1 MPNIYTDLEQQFLN
15 GSLTGGPR
23 VPVPVHPNIQSAYVS
38 VLPQDQFINN
48 WETTNLRTVSGM
60 HNASPGAADH
70 MIGHGESISAF
81 TASVTGSSSSFF
93 FVVGTLLNQRG
104 FLSTLTATSTA
115 ALSSQTDARDVG
127 VITLR
132 KKMYDTCI
140 MPGSLTAT
148 VTGTTFGGD
157 SVRGDYFD
165 SGSGA
170 FVRKSDNTSVG
181 VSLPDDG
188 MFVVTASNLR
198 EIATSVT
205 SVKYRTKVL
214 NTTLNVFCK
223 CAPNEMAY
231 TFNPTIFMQNSISG
245 VSVASGEIR
254 QSFNNILVHSTLTAN
269 TDRAK
274 ILSSLVS
281 SATDFSP
288 YITSVGL
295 YDDECNLLA
304 VAKLTKPMKKPTD
317 LPLTFKV
324 SIDV

>member
-38 VLPQDQFINN
+38 VLPMDQFINN
-48 WETTNLRTVSGM
+48 WETTNVKTISGM
-60 HNASPGAADH
+60 SSAGPSSDDHIFGYNNA
-70 MIGHGESISAF
+70 ISAF
-81 TASVTGSSSSFF
+81 TASVTGSLSSLF
-93 FVVGTLLNQRG
+93 FVVGGLLRQTG
-104 FLSTLTATSTA
+104 FMDTLTATTTA
-115 ALSSQTDARDVG
+115 ALSSQTDARDIG
-127 VITLR
+127 VFTIGKRL
-132 KKMYDTCI
+132 YDICI
-140 MPGSLTAT
+140 EPGTLTAT
-148 VTGTTFGGD
+148 VSGTTFGAEDVG
-157 SVRGDYFD
+157 GDYID

-170 FVRKSDNTSVG
+170 FVRKSDNVSVG
-181 VSLPDDG
+181 VSLPDYG
-188 MFVVTASNLR
+188 LFAITASNLR

-214 NTTLNVFCK
+214 NTTVNVFCK
-223 CAPNEMAY
+223 CAPSDMNH
-231 TFNPTIFMQNSISG
+231 TLNPTIYMQNSIS
-245 VSVASGEIR
+245 SETVAAGEIR
-254 QSFNNILVHSTLTAN
+254 QSFNNILVHSTITAN
-269 TDRAK
+269 TDQAK
-274 ILSSLVS
+274 ILSDLVS